1 MINTNEADSF
11 IMQLVINISLLPFG
25 YFYFKKLSKKKMI
38 YMWNSSNSFNWCKYY
53 VCSKLC
59 SDLHI
64 YNLLPMHLKSN
75 WTNLVHVWCRSFI
88 PHIWENRSLV
98 AINLFLQFSIKIFNS
113 LNPVVRLIYI
123 PLPLLLLVQ
132 NHLPLVK

>member
-1 MINTNEADSF
+1 
-11 IMQLVINISLLPFG
+11 MQLVINISLLPFG
-25 YFYFKKLSKKKMI
+25 YVYFKKLSKKKWYTCKIVQTVSIDVNIMFAVNYVLVTFI
-38 YMWNSSNSFNWCKYY
+38 YIY
-53 VCSKLC
+53 
-59 SDLHI
+59 I
-64 YNLLPMHLKSN
+64 YNPLPMHLKSH

-98 AINLFLQFSIKIFNS
+98 AINLFLQFSIKIFNF